1 MYIYIDYKTTKGIKM
16 SSPYISSFQY
26 LQLAHCIWCPTTDC
40 PAKEYLI
47 AQTDVFDVIE
57 TRDTS
62 DAESGPKTK
71 AIYKLKLET
80 EDIGNKFIKV
90 YKKAQRICA
99 ECRKQSREK

>member
-1 MYIYIDYKTTKGIKM
+1 MPT
-16 SSPYISSFQY
+16 PCISSFQY
-26 LQLAHCIWCPTTDC
+26 LQLAHCMWCPTANC
-40 PAKEYLI
+40 PAQEYLL

-90 YKKAQRICA
+90 YKKSQQICKQCLAQH
-99 ECRKQSREK
+99 EKLIGS